1 MSSIGHRSAA
11 LAFLTLIG
19 LQATAPCQDRVEQGR
34 LPAPLDSHT
43 DRSAGF
49 PARLDRF
56 VRSGETLL
64 VFSLGEVG
72 HPTSPLPTLD
82 AQSEVLDRLLGR
94 LKSADPELPATLTV
108 RFGAS
113 RDSLVAALDRR
124 LMAPGADW
132 DRRLGRP
139 CHGHFG
145 EVLQSTLARVV
156 QDSQLSKSFAAHG
169 YALSLTGMNRVDVEP
184 IQEFGG
190 ARLPADVTTM
200 QFEATRR
207 QG

>member
-1 MSSIGHRSAA
+1 MRS
-11 LAFLTLIG
+11 
-19 LQATAPCQDRVEQGR
+19 D
-34 LPAPLDSHT
+34 
-43 DRSAGF
+43 
-49 PARLDRF
+49 
-56 VRSGETLL
+56 ETLL

-72 HPTSPLPTLD
+72 HSLSPLPPLD
-82 AQSEVLDRLLGR
+82 AQGEVLDRLLGR
-94 LKSADPELPATLTV
+94 LESADPALPANLTV

-113 RDSLVAALDRR
+113 RDSLVAVLDSR

-139 CHGHFG
+139 RHGHFG
-145 EVLQSTLARVV
+145 EVLQSTLAGVAR
-156 QDSQLSKSFAAHG
+156 DSQLAKAFAAHG
-169 YALSLTGMNRVDVEP
+169 YVLSLTGMNRIDVEP